1 MRTTFFGLEIAR
13 KGLQTSQRSLDVTG
27 HNIANANTPGFTRQ
41 RAIIGATTPWTV
53 PSMQK
58 PHQAGQVGTGVQVE
72 EIKRIR
78 DQFIDLQVRNENKEL
93 GYWSERADVLQK
105 IEVIINEPSTTGL
118 RTVMDQ
124 FWESMQE
131 LSKSPESQAVRATV
145 RQRAIAVA
153 ETFNHIHRQMYELQE
168 DVNDKLNVKVLEINS
183 IANQIRDL
191 NDQIVRIEVGKEA
204 GLRENANDLRD
215 RRDVLL
221 DQLSRIVD
229 TRYKEDQDGSMRV
242 MIGSKTLVMGNRVSL
257 LETKT
262 YSETELAGLSDYDRS
277 RLHGM
282 SFVKWQD
289 GSELRLASGELKS
302 LIESVGYIETLGG
315 VKSVK
320 GIIPDMMMEID
331 HLANSI
337 VTATNWV
344 HLQGY
349 GLDDTV
355 ARLFFQQ
362 EVVQA
367 DPPVP
372 GDFYLAPIR
381 ARDMK
386 VHEDIINDTSK
397 IAASRSLDINGKP
410 LPGDGSHALALA
422 QLKHALTMITDREYM
437 ASLQPVAMPPT
448 PPADFV
454 PMYTIPGREF
464 TATFDDFF
472 RGFIGQLGIDTQE
485 AERMAENQEM
495 LVGQQMNR
503 REILSGVSLDEEMT
517 NMIRFQHAYN
527 AAARTITTMDEMLDT
542 LINRVGLV
550 GR

>member
-41 RAIIGATTPWTV
+41 RAIIGTTTPWTV

-72 EIKRIR
+72 EIRRIR

-215 RRDVLL
+215 RRDLLL

-320 GIIPDMMMEID
+320 GIIPNMMMEID

-349 GLDDTV
+349 GLNDAQDFV
-355 ARLFFQQ
+355 GRVFFHQ
-362 EVVQA
+362 EIDNGQLV
-367 DPPVP
+367 
-372 GDFYLAPIR
+372 PIR
-381 ARDMK
+381 ARDMR
-386 VHEDIINDTSK
+386 VSQEIIDDTNN
-397 IAASRSLDINGKP
+397 IAASKSWSIENNAVV
-410 LPGDGSHALALA
+410 PGDGSHALRLA
-422 QLKHALTMITDREYM
+422 QLKHALTMITDRNYM
-437 ASLQPVAMPPT
+437 ANLQPVGL
-448 PPADFV
+448 PPAPSEAFV
-454 PMYTIPGREF
+454 PMYTITGPPPREF